1 MHEDII
7 KMCLHMF
14 GESLPVLD
22 GLLLKSPP
30 CLVFTPSFCKA
41 AWGTSCPRD
50 PRCIELVT
58 LRAGLWLTFCS
69 CPSFGYRT

>member
-14 GESLPVLD
+14 GESLPELD
-22 GLLLKSPP
+22 GLLLTSPP

-41 AWGTSCPRD
+41 AWGTPAQGIHVALNLSP
-50 PRCIELVT
+50 
-58 LRAGLWLTFCS
+58 
-69 CPSFGYRT
+69 